1 MSKDFMWK
9 KDENCVGEQM
19 SATGGD
25 ITGSCPQNH
34 GKPVT
39 VISAKNL
46 GGPLAKSEKIAE
58 DPEKALHFPGKDGTF
73 FNSENAYVSCFA
85 CTSVNGHRK
94 NGAMRAGLSQR
105 PGRLH
110 PYIIIF

>member
-1 MSKDFMWK
+1 MGK
-9 KDENCVGEQM
+9 QM

-25 ITGSCPQNH
+25 IMRIYLQNH
-34 GKPVT
+34 EKFGT

-58 DPEKALHFPGKDGTF
+58 DQEKALHFPGKDDTF
-73 FNSENAYVSCFA
+73 FNSENAYVSRFA

-94 NGAMRAGLSQR
+94 RGDACRPFTKAGKTQTI
-105 PGRLH
+105 H
-110 PYIIIF
+110 YI